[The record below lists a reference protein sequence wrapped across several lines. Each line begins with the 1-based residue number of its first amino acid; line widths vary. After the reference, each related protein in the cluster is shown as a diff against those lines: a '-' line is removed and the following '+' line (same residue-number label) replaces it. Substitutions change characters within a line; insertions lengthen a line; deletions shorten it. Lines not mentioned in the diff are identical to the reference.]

1 MSYNL
6 LSKLDLIPTGFI
18 LQKDVYTTNL
28 LYANNQFPLKSLRER
43 LPFLH
48 PSQEKKNLN
57 YSVNNLRL
65 NESTSNLDKNNNDL
79 NYSARS
85 KIKNL
90 KKILKMKYP
99 IPKGKMMSIKD
110 LNFYQEMSNKN
121 IRVKN
126 IDDDLNITSNKGK
139 KILYKFKNTK
149 SPIMPKLPLIPT
161 KNYNNNNQ
169 NKEKSLSMSMSSAR
183 LKNVIDHL
191 NEDLKNIKIFE
202 AKRKENIIRDKFFN
216 TQIYVNNIIH
226 RDCY

>member
-90 KKILKMKYP
+90 KKILK
-99 IPKGKMMSIKD
+99 
-110 LNFYQEMSNKN
+110 
-121 IRVKN
+121 
-126 IDDDLNITSNKGK
+126 
-139 KILYKFKNTK
+139 
-149 SPIMPKLPLIPT
+149 
-161 KNYNNNNQ
+161 
-169 NKEKSLSMSMSSAR
+169 
-183 LKNVIDHL
+183 
-191 NEDLKNIKIFE
+191 
-202 AKRKENIIRDKFFN
+202 
-216 TQIYVNNIIH
+216 
-226 RDCY
+226 